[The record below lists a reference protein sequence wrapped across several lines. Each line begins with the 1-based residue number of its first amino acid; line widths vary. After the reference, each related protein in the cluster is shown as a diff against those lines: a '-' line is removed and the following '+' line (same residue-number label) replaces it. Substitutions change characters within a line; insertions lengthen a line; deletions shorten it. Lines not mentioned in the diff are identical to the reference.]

1 MSNLSSNDSNEKNSE
16 RRVLKRRTTSERRSF
31 QRFEPGKITA
41 DRRRSL
47 SDRRESEGLSTLSL
61 Q

>member
-1 MSNLSSNDSNEKNSE
+1 MSNLSSNDSSGKSSE
-16 RRVLKRRTTSERRSF
+16 RRVLKRRTTSDRRSF

-47 SDRRESEGLSTLSL
+47 ADRRDSEGLAALSL